1 MQSPPPLLHSL
12 SPLVYD
18 DNNNHDFNHHH
29 HHHHENI
36 VNNDMINSNNNNIRK
51 SFYTRNT
58 SNIQNRLMQFSNSN
72 CNFNSIPVTPSCL
85 LGTFEESLLNG
96 RMQPVGF
103 VDGFYAD
110 LGASGSF
117 FPPHESLPV
126 NASFYQVCEDV
137 AASPYLVGFV
147 SHIDFN
153 FKMD

>member
-1 MQSPPPLLHSL
+1 MQSSPPPLLHSL

-18 DNNNHDFNHHH
+18 DNNNHEFNHHH
-29 HHHHENI
+29 HENF
-36 VNNDMINSNNNNIRK
+36 VNNDMINNINIRK
-51 SFYTRNT
+51 SFYTKNT
-58 SNIQNRLMQFSNSN
+58 SNTQNRLMQFSNSN

-137 AASPYLVGFV
+137 AASPYLVGF
-147 SHIDFN
+147 SLSSILIS
-153 FKMD
+153 KMD